1 MYMFGA
7 GWWWCNGDESIVEN
21 FHLGTNNSLRCG
33 KHIVGAHQ
41 TQKSCAIWQ
50 NKYNYSGALAQMYV
64 VFVYNAPATPEK
76 THRNKLVLLRWQL
89 TRLCVSGET
98 NECSRIYGDGS
109 GGSTPPVTHCQMEKR
124 PNCKFFQQTFDFICG
139 VPTKINT
146 DILHR
151 SRKALCN
158 LGIWLFPRDFCSCVS
173 YSWVLMCVCEVRWVV
188 ERIHTSHFIQLVIP
202 GTVGCWC
209 TVKWLLI
216 YMAHGEFAMHINSN
230 LFLYES

>member
-1 MYMFGA
+1 
-7 GWWWCNGDESIVEN
+7 
-21 FHLGTNNSLRCG
+21 
-33 KHIVGAHQ
+33 
-41 TQKSCAIWQ
+41 
-50 NKYNYSGALAQMYV
+50 MYV

-173 YSWVLMCVCEVRWVV
+173 YSWVLVCVLGEVSGREDTHITFHSISDSWYCRLLVHREVAADLYGSRWICYAYKLESIFIWVV
-188 ERIHTSHFIQLVIP
+188 KFANILTAGNDGERCRAKR
-202 GTVGCWC
+202 GGKD
-209 TVKWLLI
+209 VKWP
-216 YMAHGEFAMHINSN
+216 
-230 LFLYES
+230 